1 MELMKISKFKLQLK
15 TLISEFNHLKEKERF
30 ASDQVQLLNQKKEK
44 SKEEFDNKLRELRSE
59 LALSNEIR
67 HKLETKVSC
76 LENDNEM
83 LERSQKEL
91 NEGLNNLLQS
101 REAFVKAYEDSTC
114 EMRRAVETRD
124 RTIGML
130 YQKIKAHL
138 LNFNSIEKEASSV
151 KEAVQNVEC
160 ILREKEDLV
169 SSLQRKVDEV
179 STFEKLFIDRIRD
192 LEGKL
197 KNQELEVRRRDK
209 IISKLEADLEA
220 TKISGNECKP
230 MTEEIQRALAA
241 KELMIDNLI
250 SEKKILQLEVGTLGI
265 VVKKIQDA
273 VFRINEED
281 RKIFSSMFID
291 QEDHATDGKSEITRD
306 ENVVPN
312 NGEVSHE
319 DASEKDFIQNEG
331 T

>member
-124 RTIGML
+124 RTI
-130 YQKIKAHL
+130 
-138 LNFNSIEKEASSV
+138 
-151 KEAVQNVEC
+151 
-160 ILREKEDLV
+160 V